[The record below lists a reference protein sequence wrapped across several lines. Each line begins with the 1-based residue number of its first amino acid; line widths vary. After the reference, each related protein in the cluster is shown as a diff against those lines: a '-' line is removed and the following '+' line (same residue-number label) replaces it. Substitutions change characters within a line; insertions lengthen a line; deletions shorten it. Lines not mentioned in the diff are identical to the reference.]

1 MHCRV
6 AKCEKVRKT
15 NLKNEKKTGKPESRE
30 LVKKEELPTSSGLN
44 IAKGKAQRTRGL
56 SVFLPKYL
64 LQWQNN
70 D

>member
-1 MHCRV
+1 M
-6 AKCEKVRKT
+6 
-15 NLKNEKKTGKPESRE
+15 KKAGKPESRE